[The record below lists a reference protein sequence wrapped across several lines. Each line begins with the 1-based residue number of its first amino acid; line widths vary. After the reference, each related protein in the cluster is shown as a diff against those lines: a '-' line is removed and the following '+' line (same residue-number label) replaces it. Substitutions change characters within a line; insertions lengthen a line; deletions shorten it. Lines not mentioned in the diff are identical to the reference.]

1 MEASLGALVDC
12 LRAVTRP
19 YPDMPSID
27 VRRAYLAYCAP
38 SPWLLVLVLAS
49 TGVCTLASQHALP
62 SVLAGFGAA
71 ALVWFHSDGP
81 GRLNHLGSP
90 AALALIGLAAWWATH
105 PASGTAL
112 HLLIIAAAVLV
123 IALAALRLRTVLHM
137 AMRLQARVDATTMA
151 ARWIKLPA
159 AVSALAV
166 QQLLSKDP
174 MQPSLHRTLV
184 LATLAWAANEEAQA
198 MERRR

>member
-27 VRRAYLAYCAP
+27 VRRAYLACCAP

-137 AMRLQARVDATTMA
+137 AMRLQARGGCDHDGGALDQAARRRIRTCCTAAAQQGPDATVIA
-151 ARWIKLPA
+151 SHPGAGNAGVGR
-159 AVSALAV
+159 
-166 QQLLSKDP
+166 Q
-174 MQPSLHRTLV
+174 
-184 LATLAWAANEEAQA
+184 
-198 MERRR
+198 